1 MEHLDDVGIIS
12 RLAGFR
18 RLEGTHITR
27 YMKEMHED
35 HSAMRGEKKSPVYC
49 FACFPILCCFA
60 IGKSNEKLNN
70 TVYILCS
77 PSQLTIRETIL

>member
-35 HSAMRGEKKSPVYC
+35 HSAMRGEKKSPVY
-49 FACFPILCCFA
+49 
-60 IGKSNEKLNN
+60 
-70 TVYILCS
+70 
-77 PSQLTIRETIL
+77 